1 MPTTYVALLRGINVG
16 GNNILPMKDLA
27 EMFAKAGCD
36 GARTYIQSGNVIFC
50 AAPKICASLPD
61 LIAGQIAKRFGF
73 TSPIV
78 LRTAEQI
85 GAVIRDNPFLKAGA
99 LENELHVLFLA
110 DLPAAKNIAELN
122 PDRSP
127 PDTFTVLG
135 QEVYLRLP
143 NGAGKTKLTNQYFDS
158 KLATIGTQRN
168 WRTVTKLFELM
179 QA

>member
-50 AAPKICASLPD
+50 AGPKIAPRLPD
-61 LIAGQIAKRFGF
+61 LIGGQIAKRFGF
-73 TSPIV
+73 TSPVV
-78 LRTAEQI
+78 LRTVEQI

-99 LENELHVLFLA
+99 SENELHVLFLA